1 MFSNIGPIELLV
13 VALIGLLVLAVPTFI
28 AHRRRV
34 QRLGW
39 VVAASVIG
47 AFTGVFWF
55 VALFL
60 ALVMPTRE
68 PVAAG
73 EPSGQPGN

>member
-1 MFSNIGPIELLV
+1 MFSNIGPIELLI
-13 VALIGLLVLAVPTFI
+13 VALIVLPVLAVPSFI
-28 AHRRRV
+28 AHRRRA

-60 ALVMPTRE
+60 AFAMPTRGPEATAE
-68 PVAAG
+68 PT
-73 EPSGQPGN
+73 GQPGN